1 MMSYWT
7 FSDVFEEQGVVKTP
21 FYGGFGLVAAGGIPK
36 PSFNVF
42 KLLHRLGDERLA
54 SDSNVLVTR
63 RKTDGA
69 IVAAVWNLAEP
80 GAAGSPQT
88 VHLQFAHLN
97 GKHHVTIARVDRE
110 HGDVLPTYEKMGSPT
125 YPTPQQLVALRQAA
139 MLPPDETRTLKG
151 DELTLEIPAHGL
163 VVLEVK

>member
-1 MMSYWT
+1 
-7 FSDVFEEQGVVKTP
+7 VVKTP

-36 PSFNVF
+36 PSFNAF
-42 KLLHRLGDERLA
+42 KELHRLGDERLA

-63 RKTDGA
+63 RTKDGA

-80 GAAGSPQT
+80 GAAGSSQT

-97 GKHHVTIARVDRE
+97 GKRHATIARVDRE
-110 HGDVLPTYEKMGSPT
+110 HGDVLPAYEKMGSPT

-139 MLPPDETRTLKG
+139 VLPPDETRTLKG
-151 DELTLEIPAHGL
+151 DELTLEIPADGL
-163 VVLEVK
+163 VVIEVK